1 MATDAATEH
10 RTAHVP
16 QWKIDELESIKQ
28 LVSKY
33 SVIGVAG
40 IRDIPAKQLQE
51 MRRNMKDVVK
61 IRIYRNNLMHRALDE
76 YSDDLSPI
84 GSSIGDQTALVFT
97 DLNPFKLFK
106 LLESSKTEAPIKA
119 GATAPA
125 DIVVEGGPTS
135 FAPGPIVGE
144 LQNAGIPA
152 RIDKGKVVIRET
164 KVVAHEGEAVSH
176 ALSEMLTRLEIYPMT
191 VGFDLR
197 SVYDNG
203 TILEVDSLDIDEAKY
218 AFDITTAT
226 TSAFNL
232 AIAIAYP
239 TPATIPTL
247 LVKAASDARNLAINS
262 AIPTPAIIDLLLS
275 KAQSSAMALAVSITD
290 PEALGESL
298 QGLLMAEVKEETAGA
313 GEETEEAVSAAEA
326 ETEEAVPEEKVEE
339 EGESGEEK
347 EEEAAEGLGLLFG

>member
-16 QWKIDELESIKQ
+16 QWKVDEIESIKQ

-33 SVIGVAG
+33 SVVGVAG

-51 MRRNMKDVVK
+51 MRRSMKDVVK
-61 IRIYRNNLMHRALDE
+61 IRIYRNNLIHRALDE
-76 YSDDLSPI
+76 SGDDLSPI
-84 GSSIGDQTALVFT
+84 GSSVGDQTALIFT
-97 DLNPFKLFK
+97 DLNPFKLFN
-106 LLESSKTEAPIKA
+106 LLKSSKTEAPIKA
-119 GATAPA
+119 GAIAPA

-135 FAPGPIVGE
+135 FAPGPIVGD

-164 KVVAHEGEAVSH
+164 KVVLHAGEAVSR

-203 TILEVDSLDIDEAKY
+203 MILKADVLDIDEAKY
-218 AFDITTAT
+218 ASDIATAT
-226 TSAFNL
+226 TGAFNL
-232 AIAIAYP
+232 AIVLAYP
-239 TPATIPTL
+239 TPVTIPTL
-247 LVKAASDARNLAINS
+247 LAKAASDARNLGVNS
-262 AIPTPAIIDLLLS
+262 AIPAPAIIDLLLS

-298 QGLLMAEVKEETAGA
+298 QGLLMVGA
-313 GEETEEAVSAAEA
+313 GEEAEEAVSATEA
-326 ETEEAVPEEKVEE
+326 ETEEAAPEENG
-339 EGESGEEK
+339 EGEGEEK

>member
-16 QWKIDELESIKQ
+16 QWKIDEIESIKQ

-33 SVIGVAG
+33 SVVAVAG

-61 IRIYRNNLMHRALDE
+61 IRIYRNNLIHRALDE
-76 YSDDLSPI
+76 SSSDLSPI
-84 GSSIGDQTALVFT
+84 VSSVGDQTALVFT
-97 DLNPFKLFK
+97 DLNPFKLFN
-106 LLESSKTEAPIKA
+106 LLKSSKTEAPIRA
-119 GATAPA
+119 GAIAPV
-125 DIVVEGGPTS
+125 DITVAEGPTS
-135 FAPGPIVGE
+135 FAPGPIVGD

-164 KVVAHEGEAVSH
+164 KVVAHEGEAVSR
-176 ALSEMLTRLEIYPMT
+176 ALSEMLTRLEIYPMI

-203 TILEVDSLDIDEAKY
+203 IILEADALDIDEAKY
-218 AFDITTAT
+218 ASDIATAT
-226 TSAFNL
+226 TGAFNL
-232 AIAIAYP
+232 AIVIAYP
-239 TPATIPTL
+239 TPVTVPTL
-247 LVKAASDARNLAINS
+247 LAKAASDARNLAINS

-275 KAQSSAMALAVSITD
+275 KAQSSAMALAGIITD
-290 PEALGESL
+290 PDALGESL
-298 QGLLMAEVKEETAGA
+298 QELLMVGIEAAAEA
-313 GEETEEAVSAAEA
+313 GEGTEEAVSATEA
-326 ETEEAVPEEKVEE
+326 ETEEKAPEEKGEE
-339 EGESGEEK
+339 EGEAK

>member
-1 MATDAATEH
+1 MVTDAATEH

-16 QWKIDELESIKQ
+16 QWKIDEIESIKQ
-28 LVSKY
+28 LVSRY
-33 SVIGVAG
+33 SVVGVAG

-61 IRIYRNNLMHRALDE
+61 IRIYRNNLIHRALDE
-76 YSDDLSPI
+76 SGSDLSPI
-84 GSSIGDQTALVFT
+84 GSSVGDQTALIFT
-97 DLNPFKLFK
+97 DLNPFKLFN
-106 LLESSKTEAPIKA
+106 LLKSSKTEAPIRA
-119 GATAPA
+119 GAIAPA
-125 DIVVEGGPTS
+125 DITVEGGPTS
-135 FAPGPIVGE
+135 FAPGPIVGD

-164 KVVAHEGEAVSH
+164 KVVAHEGEAVSR

-203 TILEVDSLDIDEAKY
+203 TILEADALDIDEAKY
-218 AFDITTAT
+218 ASDIATAT
-226 TSAFNL
+226 TGAFNL

-239 TPATIPTL
+239 TPVTIPTL
-247 LVKAASDARNLAINS
+247 LAKAASDARNLGVNS
-262 AIPTPAIIDLLLS
+262 AIPAPAIIDLLLS

-298 QGLLMAEVKEETAGA
+298 QGLLMVGAEAAAGA
-313 GEETEEAVSAAEA
+313 GEEAEEAVSATEA
-326 ETEEAVPEEKVEE
+326 ETEEAAPEEKG
-339 EGESGEEK
+339 EGEGEEK

>member
-16 QWKIDELESIKQ
+16 QWKIDEIESIKQ
-28 LVSKY
+28 LISRY
-33 SVIGVAG
+33 SVVGVAG

-61 IRIYRNNLMHRALDE
+61 IRIYRNNLIHRALDE
-76 YSDDLSPI
+76 SGDDLSPI
-84 GSSIGDQTALVFT
+84 GSSVGDQTALIFT
-97 DLNPFKLFK
+97 DLNPFKLFN
-106 LLESSKTEAPIKA
+106 LLKSSKTEAPIKA
-119 GATAPA
+119 GAIAPD
-125 DIVVEGGPTS
+125 DIVVVGGPTS

-164 KVVAHEGEAVSH
+164 KVVLHAGEAVSR

-203 TILEVDSLDIDEAKY
+203 TILEADALDIDEAKY
-218 AFDITTAT
+218 ASDITIAT
-226 TSAFNL
+226 TGAFNL

-239 TPATIPTL
+239 TPVTIPTL
-247 LVKAASDARNLAINS
+247 LAKAASDARNLAINS
-262 AIPTPAIIDLLLS
+262 ATPAPAIIDLLLS
-275 KAQSSAMALAVSITD
+275 KAQSNAVALAGSITD

-298 QGLLMAEVKEETAGA
+298 QGLLTEGAKAAAGT
-313 GEETEEAVSAAEA
+313 GERTEEAEA
-326 ETEEAVPEEKVEE
+326 DTEEEAAEEKVE
-339 EGESGEEK
+339 GEGEEK

>member
-16 QWKIDELESIKQ
+16 QWKIDEIESIKQ
-28 LVSKY
+28 LISRY
-33 SVIGVAG
+33 SVVGVAG

-61 IRIYRNNLMHRALDE
+61 IRIYRNNLIHRALDE
-76 YSDDLSPI
+76 SGDDLSPI
-84 GSSIGDQTALVFT
+84 GSSVGDQTALIFT
-97 DLNPFKLFK
+97 DLNPFKLFN
-106 LLESSKTEAPIKA
+106 LLKSSKTEAPIKA
-119 GATAPA
+119 GAIAPG
-125 DIVVEGGPTS
+125 DIVVVGGPTS
-135 FAPGPIVGE
+135 FAPGPIVGD

-164 KVVAHEGEAVSH
+164 KVVLHAGEAVSR

-203 TILEVDSLDIDEAKY
+203 TILEADALDIDEAKY
-218 AFDITTAT
+218 ATDIATAT
-226 TSAFNL
+226 TSVFNL

-239 TPATIPTL
+239 TPVTIPTL
-247 LVKAASDARNLAINS
+247 LAKAASDARNLAINS
-262 AIPTPAIIDLLLS
+262 AIPAPAIIDLLLS
-275 KAQSSAMALAVSITD
+275 KAQSNAVALAGSITD

-298 QGLLMAEVKEETAGA
+298 QGLLTEGAKAAAGT
-313 GEETEEAVSAAEA
+313 GER
-326 ETEEAVPEEKVEE
+326 TEEAVPATEADTEE
-339 EGESGEEK
+339 EAAEENVEGEGEEK